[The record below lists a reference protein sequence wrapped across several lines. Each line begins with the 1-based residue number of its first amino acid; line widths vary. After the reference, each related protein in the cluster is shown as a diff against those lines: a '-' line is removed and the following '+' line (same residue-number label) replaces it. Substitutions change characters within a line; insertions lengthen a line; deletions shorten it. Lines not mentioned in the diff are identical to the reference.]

1 MSHSL
6 TRLEPSTLSEE
17 CYRVLK
23 EAILNLD
30 LSPGTPLIE
39 HQLAA
44 QLGISKTPVREALAR
59 LEGERLVVAGP
70 NGRQSQVSHFPMK
83 KIREVYQIRIW
94 LEPAIVR
101 ETGHNLTD
109 QELSDLEQF
118 IQEAATAVEL
128 DGLSGFIDSNDAFHL
143 YLVRRTGNETLMSQM
158 RRTFQHIQRIRA
170 ALRRAALKE
179 AQHHRFSR
187 EGLESHRRIL
197 EALAAGDAELAAQRM
212 KDDIQSFLNLLE
224 SGALERAL
232 EPLTSVRPDE
242 R

>member
-1 MSHSL
+1 
-6 TRLEPSTLSEE
+6 LEPSTLSEE

>member
-70 NGRQSQVSHFPMK
+70 NGRQSQVSHFPMR

>member
-1 MSHSL
+1 
-6 TRLEPSTLSEE
+6 
-17 CYRVLK
+17 
-23 EAILNLD
+23 
-30 LSPGTPLIE
+30 
-39 HQLAA
+39 
-44 QLGISKTPVREALAR
+44 
-59 LEGERLVVAGP
+59 
-70 NGRQSQVSHFPMK
+70 
-83 KIREVYQIRIW
+83 
-94 LEPAIVR
+94 
-101 ETGHNLTD
+101 
-109 QELSDLEQF
+109 
-118 IQEAATAVEL
+118 
-128 DGLSGFIDSNDAFHL
+128 
-143 YLVRRTGNETLMSQM
+143 M

>member
-1 MSHSL
+1 M
-6 TRLEPSTLSEE
+6 
-17 CYRVLK
+17 LK

-39 HQLAA
+39 QQLAE

-70 NGRQSQVSHFPMK
+70 NGRQSHVSHLPMK
-83 KIREVYQIRIW
+83 KIREIYQIRIW
-94 LEPAIVR
+94 FESAILR
-101 ETGHNLTD
+101 ETGHDLTD
-109 QELSDLEQF
+109 EELADLEQF
-118 IQEAATAVEL
+118 IQEGSDAVEL
-128 DGLSGFIDSNDAFHL
+128 EGLSGFFPSNDAFHL
-143 YLVRRTGNETLMSQM
+143 YLIRRTGNETLTSQM
-158 RRTFQHIQRIRA
+158 VRTFQHIQRIRA

-197 EALAAGDAELAAQRM
+197 EALAVGDAALAAERM
-212 KDDIQSFLNLLE
+212 KEDIRAFLDLME

-232 EPLTSVRPDE
+232 EPLIAVPSVDGQ
-242 R
+242 